1 MRLDRALAARGLA
14 RSRTHAQALIAAGS
28 VLVDGVV
35 SRRSSLEVNE
45 GAEISLAPTAD
56 AYVSR
61 GAHKL
66 IGALDAFA
74 ARGLTVAGRACLD
87 AGASTGGFT
96 QVLLER
102 GAARVLAIDVGHGQM
117 ATSIAA
123 DPRVTS
129 REGVNVRDLEP
140 PGHGTGVGGT
150 GVDLIVADLSFI
162 SLTLAV
168 EPLAAWLRPDGDM
181 VLMVKPQ
188 FEVGAGRLGRGG
200 VVRRPEDKTD
210 AVASVARS
218 MAAAGFG
225 IADVSRSLVSG
236 PRGTVEFFVW
246 GRRTWQAGG
255 EVQPLDDQGLRNAIE
270 REVEESA

>member
-1 MRLDRALAARGLA
+1 MRLDRTLAARGLA

-28 VLVDGVV
+28 VVVGVV
-35 SRRSSLEVNE
+35 VARRSSLEVDE
-45 GAEISLAPTAD
+45 DVEITLAPTAD

-74 ARGLTVAGRACLD
+74 VRGLTVAGRACLD

-102 GAARVLAIDVGHGQM
+102 GAASVLAIDVGHGQM
-117 ATSIAA
+117 APSIAA

-140 PGHGTGVGGT
+140 PGEGAGVE
-150 GVDLIVADLSFI
+150 LIVADLSFI
-162 SLTLAV
+162 SLSLAV
-168 EPLAAWLRPDGDM
+168 EPLAAWLRPEGDM

-200 VVRRPEDKTD
+200 VVRRPEDMAD

-218 MAAAGFG
+218 MAASDFG

-236 PRGTVEFFVW
+236 PRGTVELFVW

-255 EVQPLDDQGLRNAIE
+255 EVQPLDKQALLKVIE
-270 REVEESA
+270 REVKGSA

>member
-35 SRRSSLEVNE
+35 VCRSSLEVSE
-45 GAEISLAPTAD
+45 DAELALASTAD

-74 ARGLTVAGRACLD
+74 ARGLAVAGRACLD

-102 GAARVLAIDVGHGQM
+102 GAASVLAIDVGHGQM
-117 ATSIAA
+117 ARAIAA
-123 DPRVTS
+123 DPRVTA

-140 PGHGTGVGGT
+140 PGGAEGTERA

-200 VVRRPEDKTD
+200 VVRRPEEMVS
-210 AVASVARS
+210 AVASVARA
-218 MAAAGFG
+218 MASAGFG

-255 EVQPLDDQGLRNAIE
+255 EAQPLDDRALLNAIE
-270 REVEESA
+270 REVDRSA

>member
-1 MRLDRALAARGLA
+1 MRAVKPATAVAVTANLTVEASDE
-14 RSRTHAQALIAAGS
+14 RTW
-28 VLVDGVV
+28 
-35 SRRSSLEVNE
+35 
-45 GAEISLAPTAD
+45 
-56 AYVSR
+56 VSR

-74 ARGLTVAGRACLD
+74 ARGLAVAGRACLD

-102 GAARVLAIDVGHGQM
+102 GAASVLAIDVGHGQM
-117 ATSIAA
+117 ARAIAA
-123 DPRVTS
+123 DPRVTA

-140 PGHGTGVGGT
+140 PGGAEGTERA

-200 VVRRPEDKTD
+200 VVRRPEEMVS
-210 AVASVARS
+210 AVASVARA
-218 MAAAGFG
+218 MASAGFG

-255 EVQPLDDQGLRNAIE
+255 EAQPLGERALMDVIE
-270 REVEESA
+270 REVGESA

>member
-1 MRLDRALAARGLA
+1 MRLDRALAAGGLA
-14 RSRTHAQALIAAGS
+14 RSRTQAQALIAEGS

-35 SRRSSLEVNE
+35 ARRSSLEVNE
-45 GAEISLAPTAD
+45 HVDIALAPTAD

-74 ARGLTVAGRACLD
+74 LRGLTVAGRACLD

-102 GAARVLAIDVGHGQM
+102 GAASVLAIDVGHGQM
-117 ATSIAA
+117 AASIAEN
-123 DPRVTS
+123 PRVTS

-140 PGHGTGVGGT
+140 PGGAS

-168 EPLAAWLRPDGDM
+168 EPLAAWLCPGGDM

-200 VVRRPEDKTD
+200 VVRRPEDMAD

-225 IADVSRSLVSG
+225 IVDVSRSLVSG

-255 EVQPLDDQGLRNAIE
+255 EVRLLDEKALRTVIE
-270 REVEESA
+270 REVEARA

>member
-1 MRLDRALAARGLA
+1 MRLDRVLAARGLA

-28 VLVDGVV
+28 VFIDGVV
-35 SRRSSLEVNE
+35 ARRSSLEVT
-45 GAEISLAPTAD
+45 ADAAIALAPTAD

-74 ARGLTVAGRACLD
+74 LRGLAVAGRDCLD

-102 GAARVLAIDVGHGQM
+102 GAASVLAIDVGHGQM
-117 ATSIAA
+117 APRIAA

-140 PGHGTGVGGT
+140 PGQGAD
-150 GVDLIVADLSFI
+150 VDLIVADLSFI
-162 SLTLAV
+162 SLAFAV
-168 EPLAAWLRPDGDM
+168 EPLAAWLRPDGDA

-200 VVRRPEDKTD
+200 VVRRPEDMAD
-210 AVASVARS
+210 AVASVARA

-225 IADVSRSLVSG
+225 IVDVSRSLVSG

-255 EVQPLDDQGLRNAIE
+255 EARPLDDQALLNAIE
-270 REVEESA
+270 REVDRSA

>member
-1 MRLDRALAARGLA
+1 MRLDRALAARGVA

-28 VLVDGVV
+28 VLIDGVV
-35 SRRSSLEVNE
+35 ARRSSLEVDE
-45 GAEISLAPTAD
+45 DAEIALAPTAD

-74 ARGLTVAGRACLD
+74 LRGLTVAGRACLD

-102 GAARVLAIDVGHGQM
+102 GAASVLAIDVGHGQM
-117 ATSIAA
+117 AASIAE

-140 PGHGTGVGGT
+140 PDQGAGVDEA

-162 SLTLAV
+162 SLSFAV
-168 EPLAAWLRPDGDM
+168 EPLAAWLRPGGDM
-181 VLMVKPQ
+181 LLMVKPQ

-200 VVRRPEDKTD
+200 VVRRPEDMVD

-255 EVQPLDDQGLRNAIE
+255 EVQPLDEKALQTVIE
-270 REVEESA
+270 REVETSA

>member
-28 VLVDGVV
+28 VLVGGTPI
-35 SRRSSLEVNE
+35 RRSSHEVADD
-45 GAEISLAPTAD
+45 AEITLAPTAD

-66 IGALDAFA
+66 NGALDAFG
-74 ARGLTVAGRACLD
+74 ARGLSIAGRACLD

-102 GAARVLAIDVGHGQM
+102 GAASVLAIDVGHGQL
-117 ATSIAA
+117 APAIAA

-129 REGVNVRDLEP
+129 CEGVNVRDLEP
-140 PGHGTGVGGT
+140 PAAGA

-162 SLTLAV
+162 SLSLAV
-168 EPLAAWLRPDGDM
+168 EPLVAWLREDGDM

-200 VVRRPEDKTD
+200 VVRNPDDIAD

-218 MAAAGFG
+218 MIAASLG
-225 IADVSRSLVSG
+225 IADVSRSVMSG

-255 EVQPLDDQGLRNAIE
+255 EVQPLDALALANVID
-270 REVEESA
+270 REVKGSA

>member
-14 RSRTHAQALIAAGS
+14 RSRTHAQALIAADS
-28 VLVDGVV
+28 VLVGGIVA
-35 SRRSSLEVNE
+35 RRSSLEVNE
-45 GAEISLAPTAD
+45 GSEISLAPTAD

-74 ARGLTVAGRACLD
+74 ARGLAVAGRAGLD

-102 GAARVLAIDVGHGQM
+102 GAASVLAIDVGHGQM
-117 ATSIAA
+117 AESISG

-140 PGHGTGVGGT
+140 PAQGT

-162 SLTLAV
+162 SLSFAV
-168 EPLAAWLRPDGDM
+168 TPLAAWLLPDGDM

-200 VVRRPEDKTD
+200 VVRRPEDMAD

-218 MAAAGFG
+218 MASAGFG
-225 IADVSRSLVSG
+225 IADVSRSVMSG

-255 EVQPLDDQGLRNAIE
+255 GVQPLDEHSLEQVIE
-270 REVEESA
+270 REVKGSA

>member
-35 SRRSSLEVNE
+35 VRRSSLEVSE
-45 GAEISLAPTAD
+45 DAELALASTAD

-74 ARGLTVAGRACLD
+74 ARGLAVAGRACLD

-102 GAARVLAIDVGHGQM
+102 GAASVLAIDVGHGQM
-117 ATSIAA
+117 ARAIAA
-123 DPRVTS
+123 DPRVTA

-140 PGHGTGVGGT
+140 PGGAEGTERA

-200 VVRRPEDKTD
+200 VVRRPEEMVS
-210 AVASVARS
+210 AVASVARA
-218 MAAAGFG
+218 MASAGFG

-255 EVQPLDDQGLRNAIE
+255 EAQPLGERALMDVIE
-270 REVEESA
+270 REVGESA